1 MFGADVTLSNAW
13 PRIAAF
19 LLDYL
24 LFLVYLG
31 VLALVGLFLT
41 LGPLG
46 EVWSTLVSTP
56 ARRDLLAFFMTV
68 FPVTAYFV
76 LNERSSAGATWGKR
90 KLGLRVVD
98 SQYGRISLGQALIR
112 STLKFVPW
120 QMAHTAFI
128 HIPGFPMA
136 PQDPPTWSVWMLSTM
151 WLVVAVYL
159 IGLTQL
165 GGRRTPY
172 DRISSTRVISVKP

>member
-1 MFGADVTLSNAW
+1 MTLPKAW

-24 LFLVYLG
+24 LILVYLG

-76 LNERSSAGATWGKR
+76 LSKHWEQASEKARVPTPAAQSSLPGGA
-90 KLGLRVVD
+90 V
-98 SQYGRISLGQALIR
+98 
-112 STLKFVPW
+112 
-120 QMAHTAFI
+120 
-128 HIPGFPMA
+128 
-136 PQDPPTWSVWMLSTM
+136 SVRQS
-151 WLVVAVYL
+151 
-159 IGLTQL
+159 
-165 GGRRTPY
+165 
-172 DRISSTRVISVKP
+172 

>member
-1 MFGADVTLSNAW
+1 
-13 PRIAAF
+13 
-19 LLDYL
+19 
-24 LFLVYLG
+24 
-31 VLALVGLFLT
+31 
-41 LGPLG
+41 
-46 EVWSTLVSTP
+46 
-56 ARRDLLAFFMTV
+56 MTV

-98 SQYGRISLGQALIR
+98 SQYGRVSLGQALIR
-112 STLKFVPW
+112 SVLKLAPW
-120 QMAHTAFI
+120 QMAHTALI
-128 HIPGFPMA
+128 HVPGFPMV

-172 DRISSTRVISVKP
+172 DRISSTRVISVKV

>member
-1 MFGADVTLSNAW
+1 MTHSQAW

-24 LFLVYLG
+24 LILVYLG
-31 VLALVGLFLT
+31 ILALVGLSLT

-46 EVWSTLVSTP
+46 EAWSALVSTA
-56 ARRDLLAFFMTV
+56 ARKDLLAFFTTV
-68 FPVTAYFV
+68 LPVMAYFV
-76 LNERSSAGATWGKR
+76 WSERSPAGGTWGKR

-112 STLKFVPW
+112 SALKFAPW
-120 QMAHTAFI
+120 QMAHTALI

-136 PQDPPTWSVWMLSTM
+136 PHDPPTWSVWMLITM

-172 DRISSTRVISVKP
+172 DRISSTRVISVKF